1 PRRRFVMSL
10 YVKIAL
16 PVAGL
21 ILGIISLIVP
31 EGARSQPPTSE
42 APPDAIAQA
51 QTAKEAPVERPE
63 QKKTA
68 HDLSDVFNPTNA
80 VPSSE
85 ALTNQQDRG
94 QMNGFDFYRDPLGAT
109 RPGMTFDDFYRAGV
123 ANKPQVMATQRRLLE
138 SRYNLEPKLDPAVTM
153 SRGKPLAVGP
163 TARLPAGMT
172 WEALAALSPAE
183 IRERDIFPYKA
194 LPHASQGGGLGG
206 QVFPQMQ
213 IDMFPRLERFDV
225 QFDIPEAFLPE
236 FPPAMFLQSRPE
248 LGDVSRGQVISLANF
263 RELLGAIMTPVQLE
277 GMRMLLT
284 PLPQE

>member
-1 PRRRFVMSL
+1 MSL
-10 YVKIAL
+10 YLKIVV

-21 ILGIISLIVP
+21 ILGIFSLAVP
-31 EGARSQPPTSE
+31 EGARSQPPTNV

-51 QTAKEAPVERPE
+51 QTPKEAPVERPE

-85 ALTNQQDRG
+85 ALTNQTDRG

-123 ANKPQVMATQRRLLE
+123 TNKAQVAATERRLLE
-138 SRYNLEPKLDPAVTM
+138 SRYNLEPTLDPVVTM

-172 WEALAALSPAE
+172 WEATGPVGPG
-183 IRERDIFPYKA
+183 RD
-194 LPHASQGGGLGG
+194 S
-206 QVFPQMQ
+206 
-213 IDMFPRLERFDV
+213 
-225 QFDIPEAFLPE
+225 
-236 FPPAMFLQSRPE
+236 
-248 LGDVSRGQVISLANF
+248 
-263 RELLGAIMTPVQLE
+263 
-277 GMRMLLT
+277 
-284 PLPQE
+284 